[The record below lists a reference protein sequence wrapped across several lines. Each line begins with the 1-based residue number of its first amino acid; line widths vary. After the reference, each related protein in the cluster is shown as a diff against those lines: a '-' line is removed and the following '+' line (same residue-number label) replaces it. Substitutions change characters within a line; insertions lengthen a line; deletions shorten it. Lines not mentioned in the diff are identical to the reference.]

1 MGVSVYA
8 NHSTLSFDMGG
19 GGFFN
24 IRKNIAYALNEDLG
38 EVYESLLR
46 CHYKADFEEHDRKA
60 NKIIADNNLEEY
72 ADVLDFLY
80 ASDIEGKIS
89 HKTCK
94 RIYDLIK
101 DIDFGDK
108 CFRYAAQAHNDYE
121 EFKQFL
127 LECYSHHRKMRWS

>member
-1 MGVSVYA
+1 MGVSITA
-8 NHSTLSFDMGG
+8 TNSTYLFRMGG

-80 ASDIEGKIS
+80 ASDIEGKAS
-89 HKTCK
+89 YKTCK

-127 LECYSHHRKMRWS
+127 LECYVNRRSMRWR